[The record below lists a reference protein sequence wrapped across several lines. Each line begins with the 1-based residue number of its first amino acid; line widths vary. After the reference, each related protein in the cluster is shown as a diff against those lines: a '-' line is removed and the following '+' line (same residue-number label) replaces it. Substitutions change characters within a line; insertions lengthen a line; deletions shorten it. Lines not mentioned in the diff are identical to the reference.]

1 MKTRSLASYRIGA
14 LSIVV
19 GQALMCP
26 AHGVEGTKEEL
37 CEQWAQNAAIGFGRA
52 LQGAPRKLVPLNQN
66 EIAYLLQHGVFF
78 DVQGIVVSA
87 NSYNTEREFL
97 ENSIFYGY
105 EAVSRRQLRVRDGGS
120 ALIAYAASLLRSTL
134 IVGRCLPSAALST
147 HRSR

>member
-1 MKTRSLASYRIGA
+1 MNTRSLVPYWIGA

-19 GQALMCP
+19 GQGLMCP

-37 CEQWAQNAAIGFGRA
+37 CEQWAQNAAIGFSRA

-66 EIAYLLQHGVFF
+66 EVAYLLQHGAFF
-78 DVQGIVVSA
+78 DVQGIVVLA

-105 EAVSRRQLRVRDGGS
+105 DWANRTQSAGAAPNAERAKEIFLSECMSRTTDK
-120 ALIAYAASLLRSTL
+120 
-134 IVGRCLPSAALST
+134 
-147 HRSR
+147 